1 MLCTLYSCTRDVKD
15 AELLNTCVNFGWD
28 TDAEEVT
35 LLISK
40 EDGTVIYK
48 VERTTDYFQPLFSAD
63 WLKEIDRT
71 ENLIATV
78 SNISS
83 QIFSAS
89 FQSEHAM

>member
-1 MLCTLYSCTRDVKD
+1 MLCTLYSCSHDVIG

-35 LLISK
+35 LVISK

-48 VERTTDYFQPLFSAD
+48 VERTTDYFQLLFTAD
-63 WLKEIDRT
+63 WLKGIDGK

-78 SNISS
+78 SNIPS
-83 QIFSAS
+83 QNNFV
-89 FQSEHAM
+89 HLLN

>member
-1 MLCTLYSCTRDVKD
+1 MLCTVYLCSHDVKG

-35 LLISK
+35 LVISK

-48 VERTTDYFQPLFSAD
+48 VTQTRDYFQPLLTAD
-63 WLKEIDRT
+63 WLKGIDGK

-78 SNISS
+78 SNIPS
-83 QIFSAS
+83 QNYFVH
-89 FQSEHAM
+89 FH